1 MSSKDYYNKLLSN
14 KYTDYK
20 VTKPC
25 QLLEF
30 LMTFVP
36 GNTRTKAKKLLSMKM
51 VYVDKV
57 ITTQFDTLLRPGQ
70 LVQIAQ
76 KGNPHEL
83 KSKYVELVYEDAFLL
98 VVRKEA
104 GIVSVPMPGTR
115 ELSVKSILDEYVK
128 RRNKRFSVHTVHRLD
143 RGTSGLMLFAKR
155 RDIQQEFIN
164 HWHEII
170 TDRRYVALVQGE
182 VEKENGT
189 VTSWLSD
196 DKQYVVFSS
205 PINNGGKYAV
215 THYKTIQRKNGFSLM
230 ELKLETGRTNQIRVH
245 MKELGHPVLGDEK
258 YGADESPAKRLC
270 LHAFRLNF
278 YHPVTKEIM
287 KFETPVPDEFKKLL
301 KSEN

>member
-1 MSSKDYYNKLLSN
+1 M
-14 KYTDYK
+14 
-20 VTKPC
+20 TKSC

-57 ITTQFDTLLRPGQ
+57 ITTQFDTPLRPGQ

-205 PINNGGKYAV
+205 PINN
-215 THYKTIQRKNGFSLM
+215 
-230 ELKLETGRTNQIRVH
+230 RVH
-245 MKELGHPVLGDEK
+245 MKELGHPVLGDDK
-258 YGADESPAKRLC
+258 YGADESLAKRLC